1 MISGIESSVAAAF
14 NEIAGTET
22 SAATTFNQLAE
33 QAKEFSQG
41 GRA

>member
-14 NEIAGTET
+14 NEIAGTGT